1 MFNSSKLTVAQIQWY
16 NGIFIF
22 IYLTKMR
29 YNQYNYEKEFLKYI
43 KHINKTDK
51 TVIFS
56 NFIIV
61 FAAPDHSKKLLKLHK

>member
-1 MFNSSKLTVAQIQWY
+1 MC
-16 NGIFIF
+16 
-22 IYLTKMR
+22 